1 MQLVWQTL
9 ANVHGLMIVD
19 TKVVL
24 ENCKFI
30 RACSVQENHKLELA
44 VMIQRGSGQ
53 FEVVESELS

>member
-1 MQLVWQTL
+1 
-9 ANVHGLMIVD
+9 MIVD